1 MSRSRHLA
9 VSVRA
14 AGAEWKGP
22 DSRSEG
28 NGHFCSAWITRNAE
42 SAVSR
47 TCVLAS
53 AVPGIGRHAWQFAA
67 ASANTARG
75 IGSHAWQFAA
85 ASANTARGIGSHAWQ
100 FAAASANTAR
110 GIGSHAWQFAA
121 ASERRPNPTA
131 SKTRAAHTPPI
142 DMIGGRRS
150 ILHSNRG
157 KRSDGDTPGHE
168 AAILR
173 AQLAGRDEDRTL
185 ASPSDAVSLISR
197 LGN

>member
-53 AVPGIGRHAWQFAA
+53 AVPGIGR
-67 ASANTARG
+67 
-75 IGSHAWQFAA
+75 HAWQFAA